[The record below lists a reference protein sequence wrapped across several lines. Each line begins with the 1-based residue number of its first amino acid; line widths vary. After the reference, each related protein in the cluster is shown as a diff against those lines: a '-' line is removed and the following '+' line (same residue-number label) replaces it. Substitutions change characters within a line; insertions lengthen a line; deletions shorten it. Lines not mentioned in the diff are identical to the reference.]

1 MNETDIHKL
10 TGAYAMDALDD
21 LERARFEQHLATC
34 EDCRAEVA
42 ELRETAALLSETVA
56 VPPPASLRDSVLA
69 GISQVRPLAPEVI
82 ASPSRHADRP
92 AARGR
97 GWVPFLVAAALALI
111 AGVGA
116 LVTQPWA
123 PSDDVERLTA
133 AEQVLQAPDAQE
145 VSVDLGEAG
154 RATITRSKS
163 EDRAVITTEDMVSA
177 PSGKDYE
184 LWFIDGDEFVSA
196 GLMPD
201 SPDQTAATV
210 AGCTGVAL
218 GLLDEWLSGREP
230 AAPAQLAAHT
240 RLPDGH
246 WTGEHAATD
255 VLALAAKGRAFRN
268 LHTLTVRQ
276 GGHHLLHGSALAL
289 TAATLAWARQSG
301 TELAELTAAMIR

>member
-1 MNETDIHKL
+1 MSEMDIHKL

-42 ELRETAALLSETVA
+42 ELRETAALLAETVA

-69 GISQVRPLAPEVI
+69 GISQVRPLAPEVT
-82 ASPSRHADRP
+82 AAPSRHADRP

-111 AGVGA
+111 VGVGA

-123 PSDDVERLTA
+123 PSDDVQRLTA
-133 AEQVLQAPDAQE
+133 AEQVLQAPDAQA

-154 RATITRSKS
+154 NATITRSKS
-163 EDRAVITTEDMVSA
+163 QDRAVITTEDMVSA

-201 SPDQTAATV
+201 DPDQTVVLDGSAGAAAAVGITV
-210 AGCTGVAL
+210 
-218 GLLDEWLSGREP
+218 E
-230 AAPAQLAAHT
+230 
-240 RLPDGH
+240 PDGGSKQP
-246 WTGEHAATD
+246 TSDPIAVFDLTEAT
-255 VLALAAKGRAFRN
+255 
-268 LHTLTVRQ
+268 
-276 GGHHLLHGSALAL
+276 
-289 TAATLAWARQSG
+289 
-301 TELAELTAAMIR
+301 